1 MSQISIDDYLNS
13 WVLKRIDY
21 ELQVKGKAKINN
33 DGWRKLRNCHLIS
46 YLNKLD
52 NPFSFLFHLKYKHKR
67 LFNQISCAN
76 KLYYVELEKRHYSF
90 VIHKV
95 KK

>member
-33 DGWRKLRNCHLIS
+33 D
-46 YLNKLD
+46 
-52 NPFSFLFHLKYKHKR
+52 
-67 LFNQISCAN
+67 
-76 KLYYVELEKRHYSF
+76 
-90 VIHKV
+90 
-95 KK
+95 